1 MQVLAAATLTKIKDI
16 FSEESMTIYDSRFVR
31 PVASC
36 TSDGPTVSGVAT
48 PVSQK
53 HASSSTMLKHL
64 KSYVMPSPTEMLCG
78 FSIAPAMQSIII
90 DRVPTIY
97 PQLASVV
104 RNNGKP
110 VMACAVDSHLC
121 CPAHSEVISA
131 AEARPSATC
140 VPIVDVMAPTSHIRS
155 ATIQIWATT
164 SLAEVKGILHE
175 EAMPICNAMA
185 SNSPATR
192 SHSHPSIGCV
202 RTSISEEHA
211 SMPTAFE
218 HFNSYKAPPTNTSG
232 SLPIPPS
239 MTTIVV
245 NHMPV
250 VNIKHAPII

>member
-1 MQVLAAATLTKIKDI
+1 MAPRK
-16 FSEESMTIYDSRFVR
+16 ESHTSR
-31 PVASC
+31 
-36 TSDGPTVSGVAT
+36 PT
-48 PVSQK
+48 
-53 HASSSTMLKHL
+53 
-64 KSYVMPSPTEMLCG
+64 
-78 FSIAPAMQSIII
+78 
-90 DRVPTIY
+90 
-97 PQLASVV
+97 
-104 RNNGKP
+104 
-110 VMACAVDSHLC
+110 
-121 CPAHSEVISA
+121 HSKVISA
-131 AEARPSATC
+131 AEARPITTC
-140 VPIVDVMAPTSHIRS
+140 VPVVDVMAPTSHIRP

-218 HFNSYKAPPTNTSG
+218 HFKSYKAPPTNMSG

-245 NHMPV
+245 NRITV
-250 VNIKHAPII
+250 IDKEVAPII